1 MTVHEVAG
9 GLHERGDL
17 AARALLV
24 ATAEVLAGI
33 LGDPDSATK
42 GITVILDVRNE
53 LLSIGTIPV
62 SGNEIDAATTALTN
76 ELLEPGLARRCVG
89 GGRGTKGVAL
99 GFERL
104 NVLLPELSATSRAD
118 V

>member
-17 AARALLV
+17 VARALLV
-24 ATAEVLAGI
+24 ATAKVLAGI
-33 LGDPDSATK
+33 LGDPDGATK
-42 GITVILDVRNE
+42 GVVVVLDVRNE

-62 SGNEIDAATTALTN
+62 SGNEIDAATTALTD
-76 ELLEPGLARRCVG
+76 ELLEPGPARRCVG
-89 GGRGTKGVAL
+89 GGWGTKGVTL
-99 GFERL
+99 GLERL
-104 NVLLPELSATSRAD
+104 NVLLPELNTTSRAD